1 MKSKTGRAMV
11 GVVVC
16 SMFTSLFYPSYSENT
31 TASRAVSIISYHML
45 KGDKAKLTTI
55 ANQSKLSAAMK
66 AKVSKLTWKSKNKKI
81 AKISGKKILAVKK
94 GTTKVIGYTR
104 KKNKNKKK
112 TKKLKKSITIRVTVA
127 EKPKLTRT
135 TQKGNVKGIKISS
148 GKAMAWYGIPYAAS
162 TAGANRWR
170 APQPVTAWTDT
181 RDATVQSQN
190 AVTYSKTSAIGYTGT
205 EDCLYVNVYR
215 PYTASKNLPVLVYL
229 HGGSNTTGTAN
240 LDFGNMAASM
250 GVVIVSVSFRVGAFG
265 YLSHPALMDGT
276 PEENSGNF
284 TLLDIHEAL
293 LWVRDEIGAF
303 GGNPGNVTLSG
314 FSSGARNTLLCL
326 ISPMMTGLFHKAFIM
341 SGGFTTS
348 TPIKGQESV
357 ESRLA
362 ELLVRRGTYAT
373 KDEASA
379 YIESSQTDEMKSLF
393 ESLTTAEVA
402 WLYKSPELRMEE
414 FPHAFTDGVVLPAG
428 GFEVISEGQYNRVPI
443 MLGSD
448 ATEFSSFGLDGS
460 LTSSGADLS
469 ALSMTQMM
477 ELMEK
482 GIQYGSMLQS
492 HFYIENTANLLYQDP
507 DHMDLYAY
515 RLMWGTTAS
524 VSDGFYSKYVGAYHG
539 QSRDFLVGT
548 YKHHL
553 NDYSPDAV
561 SSRNK
566 AGRVA
571 LTEQMRSY
579 LKNFMAKGSPNGE
592 SLPLWATWNPIPG
605 ANRIMHF
612 DAKLKKVSSTMS
624 TEMYD
629 ANTIFS
635 DLMRCTT
642 EEEYKAL
649 TESLWAGRFFVVPL
663 EIPVWQ
669 R

>member
-1 MKSKTGRAMV
+1 MKSKAGRAVV

-16 SMFTSLFYPSYSENT
+16 SMFTSLLYPSFSENT
-31 TASRAVSIISYHML
+31 TISRAASSISYHVMQ
-45 KGDKAKLTTI
+45 GDKVKLTTI
-55 ANQSKLSAAMK
+55 ANKSKLSAAK
-66 AKVSKLTWKSKNKKI
+66 KKKVSKLTWKSKNKKI
-81 AKISGKKILAVKK
+81 VKISGKKIVAVKK
-94 GTTKVIGYTR
+94 GTVKIIGYT
-104 KKNKNKKK
+104 KNKKD
-112 TKKLKKSITIRVTVA
+112 KKKKKSITIRVTVEA
-127 EKPKLTRT
+127 KPKLTRT

-170 APQPVTAWTDT
+170 APQPVAAWTDT
-181 RDATVQSQN
+181 RNATVQSQN
-190 AVTYSKTSAIGYTGT
+190 AVTYSRTSAIGYTGT

-215 PYTASKNLPVLVYL
+215 PYTSAKNLPVLVYL

-240 LDFGNMAASM
+240 LDFGDMAASM

-276 PEENSGNF
+276 LEENSGNF
-284 TLLDIHEAL
+284 TLLDIHESL
-293 LWVRDEIGAF
+293 RWVRDEITAF

-326 ISPMMTGLFHKAFIM
+326 ISPMMKGLFHKAFIM

-348 TPIKGQESV
+348 TPIDGQESV
-357 ESRLA
+357 EKRLA

-373 KDEASA
+373 TDEALE
-379 YIESSQTDEMKSLF
+379 YIKSSQMDDLKSLF
-393 ESLTTAEVA
+393 EGLTTAEVA
-402 WLYKSPELRMEE
+402 WLYKSPELKMEE
-414 FPHAFTDGVVLPAG
+414 FPHAFMDGVVLPSE
-428 GFEVISEGQYNRVPI
+428 GFGVIPEGQYNRVPI

-460 LTSSGADLS
+460 LTSGGADLS

-492 HFYIENTANLLYQDP
+492 HFYIENTANLFYQDTG
-507 DHMDLYAY
+507 HMDLYAY
-515 RLMWGTTAS
+515 RLKWGTTAS
-524 VSDGFYSKYVGAYHG
+524 VSDGFYSKYVGSYHG
-539 QSRDFLVGT
+539 QSRDFLLGT
-548 YKHHL
+548 YKHRL
-553 NDYSPDAV
+553 KDYSPDAV
-561 SSRNK
+561 SSKNK

-579 LKNFMAKGSPNGE
+579 LKNFMVKGNPNGA
-592 SLPLWATWNPIPG
+592 SLPLWTTWNSIPG
-605 ANRIMHF
+605 IDKIMHL
-612 DAKLKKVSSTMS
+612 DAKLKKVSSAMS

-629 ANTIFS
+629 VNTIFS
-635 DLMRCTT
+635 DLTRYTT

-649 TESLWAGRFFVVPL
+649 TESLWAGRFFFMPL
-663 EIPVWQ
+663 GIPGWQ